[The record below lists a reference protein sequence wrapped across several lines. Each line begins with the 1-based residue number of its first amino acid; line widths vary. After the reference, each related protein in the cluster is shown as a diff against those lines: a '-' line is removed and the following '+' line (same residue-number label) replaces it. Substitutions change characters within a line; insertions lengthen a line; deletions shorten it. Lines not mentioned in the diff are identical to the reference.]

1 VYSPLQVLAAKPL
14 SQADIVR
21 HADLTNRTAFGLVQ
35 ACLEAEVPPGLVANV
50 FLYYWLRASTINA
63 NVPVPFFQT
72 LERHWDIVVERVAAR
87 KPSPGPPPERRCR
100 LLLRLT
106 SPRTWRMGGE
116 AWLPWAKA
124 PPSASR
130 GCSCA
135 APLVLA
141 ACCTPVCVC
150 ISLSFVL
157 AARCPIVYTRLSRRP
172 SAALTALQ
180 ELLYQSFQALVAFA
194 SVTPSSL
201 PPSSSSRAGCPS
213 PATRP
218 VRALRC
224 EPAACRRHPALASR
238 WRGACGPT
246 PGAGISGQGG
256 SRVAWGGRTQ
266 SVKKAV

>member
-1 VYSPLQVLAAKPL
+1 MAHGWGGMAAL
-14 SQADIVR
+14 GQS
-21 HADLTNRTAFGLVQ
+21 
-35 ACLEAEVPPGLVANV
+35 
-50 FLYYWLRASTINA
+50 
-63 NVPVPFFQT
+63 
-72 LERHWDIVVERVAAR
+72 
-87 KPSPGPPPERRCR
+87 
-100 LLLRLT
+100 
-106 SPRTWRMGGE
+106 
-116 AWLPWAKA
+116 

-130 GCSCA
+130 GCSRA

-141 ACCTPVCVC
+141 ACCTPARVCL
-150 ISLSFVL
+150 SLSFVL
-157 AARCPIVYTRLSRRP
+157 AARCPIVCTRLSRRP

-180 ELLYQSFQALVAFA
+180 ELLYQSLQALVAFE
-194 SVTPSSL
+194 SVPPSSLSPISL

-256 SRVAWGGRTQ
+256 RGWADAVGGKGRLIII
-266 SVKKAV
+266 